1 MNRWLRRIG
10 TVLAGIGA
18 VAAAGWLYLHRA
30 VHPGSLE
37 HPRGFHTARLPIL
50 AAAVRAMPVID
61 MRPPL
66 PDGVVEQ
73 TNVVYGTGGG
83 RPLHLDLCSPAKI
96 DRPAPAVLFIHG
108 GAWRTGKRQ
117 DYRIYTTHFAKL
129 GYVTATA
136 SYRLFREAPYPAAV
150 QDVKC
155 AVRWLRANA
164 ARLHIDPERIAVAG
178 GSAGGHL
185 SMLVGYAP
193 GLHEGDGG
201 HAEVSSKVAAV
212 VDIYG
217 PADLTTP
224 VGRKASVVKDFLGG
238 KSYDEAPALWQE
250 ASPITHLRA
259 GAPPTLILHGTLD
272 EVVPIG
278 QSDLLAARLKE
289 LGVPAEYERIDGW
302 PHVMDASLPVN
313 EYFKARIAR
322 FLEDRLRR

>member
-1 MNRWLRRIG
+1 MNRWLRRLGIA
-10 TVLAGIGA
+10 TAVLVA
-18 VAAAGWLYLHRA
+18 VAGSGWLYLHRS
-30 VHPGSLE
+30 VRPGSLE
-37 HPRGFHTARLPIL
+37 APRGYPSAKLPL
-50 AAAVRAMPVID
+50 VAAAVRALPVID

-66 PDGVVEQ
+66 PPGVIER
-73 TNVVYGTGGG
+73 TNVVYGTGGS
-83 RPLHLDLCSPAKI
+83 RPLELDLYTPANL

-136 SYRLFREAPYPAAV
+136 SYRLFREAAYPAAV

-201 HAEVSSKVAAV
+201 HAGVSSKVAAV

-217 PADLTTP
+217 PVDLTTP
-224 VGRKASVVKDFLGG
+224 FGRKASVVKDFLGG
-238 KSYDEAPALWQE
+238 KSYEEAPALWHE
-250 ASPITHLRA
+250 ASPLTHLRA

-272 EVVPIG
+272 DVVPIG
-278 QSDLLAARLKE
+278 QSDVLASRLRD
-289 LGVPAEYERIDGW
+289 LGVPVEYERIEGW

-322 FLEDRLRR
+322 FLAERLRR